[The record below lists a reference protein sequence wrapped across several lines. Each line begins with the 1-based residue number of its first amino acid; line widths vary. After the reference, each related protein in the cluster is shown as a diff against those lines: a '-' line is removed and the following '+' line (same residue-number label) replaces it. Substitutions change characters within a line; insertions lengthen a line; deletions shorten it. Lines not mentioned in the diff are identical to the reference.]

1 MVLVAISR
9 VNDQGANTKSK
20 WEGGGEF
27 LDREGR
33 GGEGRGGAG
42 GKRVEK
48 RWGGKEGLE
57 LLTFYVV
64 MFFIWLKGGQKGGA
78 RDRGLGGRGLVVG
91 KGESEG
97 GNKTFNLVN
106 LSLWLVGPGN
116 GVHPGP
122 NCRVGQGDESTT
134 AEQPVSPP
142 PNSPLLLLGGVE
154 N

>member
-1 MVLVAISR
+1 MTKGLTQG
-9 VNDQGANTKSK
+9 VNGRGVGSF
-20 WEGGGEF
+20 WI
-27 LDREGR
+27 GR
-33 GGEGRGGAG
+33 GGEGR
-42 GKRVEK
+42 
-48 RWGGKEGLE
+48 GGKEGLE

-91 KGESEG
+91 KGKSEG

-142 PNSPLLLLGGVE
+142 PNSPLLLLRGVE